1 MTEDWELNFRVQT
14 CDNCNELYC
23 EEDGLTKEVI
33 TGFNTKRT
41 YHFCGTACHQAYYL
55 KLLRDAGL

>member
-14 CDNCNELYC
+14 CDYCNELYC
-23 EEDGLTKEVI
+23 EEDGITEEVR

-41 YHFCGTACHQAYYL
+41 YHFCGTFCQDIH
-55 KLLRDAGL
+55 KLERYSS